1 MSSSS
6 ALTGAPYNEYAK
18 LFDINSSPVQLS
30 AITNAT
36 TIFTALLLLIS
47 FGSLAMALLGDV
59 KKKNPVVY
67 ILNAIVASVSVGLSA
82 VYVSNFVGVY
92 I

>member
-1 MSSSS
+1 MSLSSVS
-6 ALTGAPYNEYAK
+6 TGAPYNEYAK
-18 LFDINSSPVQLS
+18 LFDINSTPVQLS
-30 AITNAT
+30 SITSTT
-36 TIFTALLLLIS
+36 TIFTALLLLIC

-67 ILNAIVASVSVGLSA
+67 LLNAIIASISVGLSA

>member
-1 MSSSS
+1 MSFSS
-6 ALTGAPYNEYAK
+6 ASTGAPCNEYAK

-30 AITNAT
+30 SITSAT

-59 KKKNPVVY
+59 KKKSPIVY
-67 ILNAIVASVSVGLSA
+67 LLNAIIASIAVGLSA
-82 VYVSNFVGVY
+82 VYVCNFVGVY